1 MNSPPN
7 ILLMCGKFSTFTP
20 KFTYISFKLMEN
32 FKDLVQ
38 KRRSVRKFTEQEI
51 KAEDL
56 QTILRAALM
65 SPTSKGTRAWHFVV
79 VDDPALL
86 EKISLCRP
94 MGSQFIAG
102 AKVAVVV
109 LGDREVTDAWCED
122 ASLAAVTMQYQAAD
136 LGLGSCWC
144 QIRNRFMENG
154 EPSDN
159 VLRFLL
165 RYPENL
171 TAECVIGLGYSA
183 IERKPQDEDKL
194 KWENVHIGPF
204 PEEEA

>member
-171 TAECVIGLGYSA
+171 TAECVIGLGYPA

>member
-1 MNSPPN
+1 ME
-7 ILLMCGKFSTFTP
+7 
-20 KFTYISFKLMEN
+20 SFRE
-32 FKDLVQ
+32 LVQ
-38 KRRSVRKFTEQEI
+38 KRRSVRKFTDEDI

-79 VDDPALL
+79 VDDKALL

-102 AKVAVVV
+102 AKVAIVV

-154 EPSDN
+154 ESSDN

-171 TAECVIGLGYSA
+171 TAECVIGIGYPA
-183 IERKPQDEDKL
+183 IERKPQDEDNL
-194 KWENVHIGPF
+194 KWENVHVGPF
-204 PEEEA
+204 PEEN

>member
-1 MNSPPN
+1 MD
-7 ILLMCGKFSTFTP
+7 
-20 KFTYISFKLMEN
+20 N

-38 KRRSVRKFTEQEI
+38 RRRSVRKFTEQSI
-51 KAEDL
+51 KADDL

-65 SPTSKGTRAWHFVV
+65 SPTGKSVRGWHFVV
-79 VDDPALL
+79 VDDKDLL

-94 MGSQFIAG
+94 MGSQFLAR
-102 AKVAVVV
+102 AAVAIVV
-109 LGDREVTDAWCED
+109 LGDRDASDVWCED
-122 ASLAAVTMQYQAAD
+122 ASLAALSMQYQAAD

-144 QIRNRFMENG
+144 QIRNRFMDNG

-159 VLRFLL
+159 ILRFLL

-171 TAECVIGLGYSA
+171 TAECVIGIGYPA
-183 IERKPQDEDKL
+183 IERKPQDDDNL

-204 PEEEA
+204 VEEN

>member
-1 MNSPPN
+1 M
-7 ILLMCGKFSTFTP
+7 G
-20 KFTYISFKLMEN
+20 N
-32 FKDLVQ
+32 FRDLVQ
-38 KRRSVRKFTEQEI
+38 KRRSVRKFTDQEI

-56 QTILRAALM
+56 QTILRDALM
-65 SPTSKGTRAWHFVV
+65 SPTGKSVRGWHFVV
-79 VDDPALL
+79 IDDKLLL
-86 EKISLCRP
+86 EKMSLCRP
-94 MGSQFIAG
+94 MGSQFLAE
-102 AKVAVVV
+102 AKVVIVV
-109 LGDREVTDAWCED
+109 LGDREASDVWCED
-122 ASLAAVTMQYQAAD
+122 ASLAAVTMQYQIAD

-171 TAECVIGLGYSA
+171 TAECVIGIGYPA
-183 IERKPQDEDKL
+183 IERKPQNEDDL

-204 PEEEA
+204 PAEE

>member
-171 TAECVIGLGYSA
+171 TAECVIGLGYPA

-204 PEEEA
+204 PEEEV

>member
-38 KRRSVRKFTEQEI
+38 KRRSVRKFTEQQI

-171 TAECVIGLGYSA
+171 TAECVIGLGYPA

-204 PEEEA
+204 PEEDV

>member
-1 MNSPPN
+1 MWQKFY
-7 ILLMCGKFSTFTP
+7 IFTRKFSFFNH
-20 KFTYISFKLMEN
+20 KQAMEH

-38 KRRSVRKFTEQEI
+38 LRRSVRKFTDQDI
-51 KAEDL
+51 PADDL

-65 SPTSKGTRAWHFVV
+65 SPTSKGTRSWHFVI
-79 VDDPALL
+79 VDDKVML

-94 MGSQFIAG
+94 MGSQFVAG

-109 LGDREVTDAWCED
+109 LGDRETTDAWCED
-122 ASLAAVTMQYQAAD
+122 ASIAAVTMQYQAAD

-144 QIRNRFMENG
+144 HIRNRFMENG

-165 RYPENL
+165 CYPENL
-171 TAECVIGLGYSA
+171 TAECVIAFGYPA
-183 IERKPQDEDKL
+183 IDRKPQDEDKL
-194 KWENVHIGPF
+194 KWENVHIGAF
-204 PEEEA
+204 PAEE

>member
-204 PEEEA
+204 PEEEV

>member
-171 TAECVIGLGYSA
+171 TAECVIGLGYPA

-194 KWENVHIGPF
+194 KWENVHVGPF
-204 PEEEA
+204 PEEEI

>member
-1 MNSPPN
+1 MD
-7 ILLMCGKFSTFTP
+7 
-20 KFTYISFKLMEN
+20 N

-38 KRRSVRKFTEQEI
+38 RRRSVRKFTEQSI
-51 KAEDL
+51 KADYL

-65 SPTSKGTRAWHFVV
+65 SPTGKSVRGWHFVV
-79 VDDPALL
+79 VDDKDLL
-86 EKISLCRP
+86 EKISLCRS
-94 MGSQFIAG
+94 MGSQFLAG
-102 AKVAVVV
+102 AAVAIVV
-109 LGDREVTDAWCED
+109 LGDRDASDVWCED
-122 ASLAAVTMQYQAAD
+122 ASLAALSMQYQAAD

-144 QIRNRFMENG
+144 QIRNRFMDNG

-171 TAECVIGLGYSA
+171 TAECVIGFGYPA
-183 IERKPQDEDKL
+183 IERKPQDENNL

-204 PEEEA
+204 VEEN